1 MARPSRKVV
10 AVSIETGERRE
21 FGSAYE
27 CAIAIHTGHAA
38 VLAALDR
45 NGTCCGW
52 RMYDTPDTLR
62 KRIEELQRQL
72 AEIEA

>member
-1 MARPSRKVV
+1 MARQSRRLV
-10 AVSIETGERRE
+10 AVNVETGERRE

-27 CAIAIHTGHAA
+27 CAIALRAGHAA

-52 RMYDTPDTLR
+52 KMYDTPETLR
-62 KRIEELQRQL
+62 KRIDELREQL
-72 AEIEA
+72 EEIER